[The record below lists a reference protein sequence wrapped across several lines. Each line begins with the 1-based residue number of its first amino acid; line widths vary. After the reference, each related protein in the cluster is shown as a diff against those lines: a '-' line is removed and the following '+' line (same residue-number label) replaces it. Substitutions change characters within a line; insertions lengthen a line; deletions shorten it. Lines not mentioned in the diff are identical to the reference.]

1 MGSECI
7 HCEGFGICDLFL
19 RSRSSVQAREDRM
32 RCEENHR
39 QHRKVRSKRHKA
51 FNDQEIHIPED

>member
-19 RSRSSVQAREDRM
+19 RSTSDSQARENRM

-39 QHRKVRSKRHKA
+39 QNRKLMARKHRTFSE
-51 FNDQEIHIPED
+51 QEREHL